1 MEKEKIK
8 LTENEEFEQNF
19 KIGKVEEKQENEIRR
34 LIEKYK
40 EICAISS
47 TKLGKTNVVKH
58 KINTGDHEPIAQKQ
72 FRADKKRT
80 IIIKEEVDKM
90 LKDGIIKK
98 SEGPWSSPVVI
109 VTKKDGSAIFCI
121 DYRKVNNITITD
133 AHPLPRIDDLL
144 EQFREAKWFSSID
157 LASGYWQIEM
167 DEKDR
172 EKTAFTCHLG
182 LFEFN
187 VMPFGLKN
195 APPTFQRMMNE
206 ILKDWLDEFVAVYI
220 DDIMIYSKTFEE
232 HLGHIEKILKKLK
245 EVNLML
251 KLSKCKWGERN
262 IEFLGHVV
270 GNDGLKPDPRKIDK
284 IKNLP
289 IPTTQKGVRSVLGL
303 CGYYRKFVRGF
314 SKIAKP
320 LNELL
325 KKGKQFEWTE
335 SQQKAFEELKEK
347 LIQYPILSYPDYE
360 KEFILITDASGR
372 GLGAVLSQLNDDG
385 KKVVIAYASRS
396 LVQAEKN
403 YPITDQECLA
413 IMWAIEHFH
422 KYLIGKKFMIITD
435 HSALKT
441 LNSLA
446 AEKVAKERITN
457 TLVIVQ
463 KDFIKTE
470 EFRHKTIQKKTKFER
485 WLDKQIEQIEIWKE
499 NRSEKHK
506 KEIMTKHEVITTK
519 DKNWTYIK
527 MINKQI
533 EGNRMKKIKK
543 EEKNKKKKVKKK

>member
-8 LTENEEFEQNF
+8 LTKDEEFEQNF
-19 KIGKVEEKQENEIRR
+19 KIGKVEEEQENKIRR

-72 FRADKKRT
+72 FRADKKRRT
-80 IIIKEEVDKM
+80 IIKEEVDKM
-90 LKDGIIKK
+90 LKEGIIK
-98 SEGPWSSPVVI
+98 
-109 VTKKDGSAIFCI
+109 
-121 DYRKVNNITITD
+121 NTD
-133 AHPLPRIDDLL
+133 AHQLPRIDDIL
-144 EQFREAKWFSSID
+144 EQFRGAKWFSSID

-167 DEKDR
+167 NEKDR

-206 ILKDWLDEFVAVYI
+206 ILKDWLDEFVVVYI

-232 HLGHIEKILKKLK
+232 HLKHIEKILKKLK

-303 CGYYRKFVRGF
+303 CGYYRKFVKGF

-372 GLGAVLSQLNDDG
+372 GLGAVLSQLNDEG
-385 KKVVIAYASRS
+385 KEIVIAYASRS

-441 LNSLA
+441 L
-446 AEKVAKERITN
+446 KTAKIP
-457 TLVIVQ
+457 
-463 KDFIKTE
+463 
-470 EFRHKTIQKKTKFER
+470 TKGR
-485 WLDKQIEQIEIWKE
+485 RTKWIIE
-499 NRSEKHK
+499 
-506 KEIMTKHEVITTK
+506 
-519 DKNWTYIK
+519 
-527 MINKQI
+527 
-533 EGNRMKKIKK
+533 
-543 EEKNKKKKVKKK
+543 

>member
-1 MEKEKIK
+1 
-8 LTENEEFEQNF
+8 
-19 KIGKVEEKQENEIRR
+19 
-34 LIEKYK
+34 
-40 EICAISS
+40 
-47 TKLGKTNVVKH
+47 
-58 KINTGDHEPIAQKQ
+58 
-72 FRADKKRT
+72 
-80 IIIKEEVDKM
+80 
-90 LKDGIIKK
+90 
-98 SEGPWSSPVVI
+98 
-109 VTKKDGSAIFCI
+109 
-121 DYRKVNNITITD
+121 
-133 AHPLPRIDDLL
+133 
-144 EQFREAKWFSSID
+144 
-157 LASGYWQIEM
+157 
-167 DEKDR
+167 
-172 EKTAFTCHLG
+172 
-182 LFEFN
+182 
-187 VMPFGLKN
+187 
-195 APPTFQRMMNE
+195 MNE
-206 ILKDWLDEFVAVYI
+206 ILKDWLDEFVVVYI

-232 HLGHIEKILKKLK
+232 HLEHIEKILKKLR

-270 GNDGLKPDPRKIDK
+270 GNDGLKPDPGKIDK

-325 KKGKQFEWTE
+325 KKVKQFEWTE

-372 GLGAVLSQLNDDG
+372 GLGAVLSQLNGDG
-385 KKVVIAYASRS
+385 KEIVIAYASRS

-441 LNSLA
+441 LKTAKIPTKGRRARWIMELQQYDFEIKHRSGKENSNADGLS
-446 AEKVAKERITN
+446 RLIN
-457 TLVIVQ
+457 
-463 KDFIKTE
+463 TE
-470 EFRHKTIQKKTKFER
+470 ELES
-485 WLDKQIEQIEIWKE
+485 DE
-499 NRSEKHK
+499 
-506 KEIMTKHEVITTK
+506 
-519 DKNWTYIK
+519 DD
-527 MINKQI
+527 
-533 EGNRMKKIKK
+533 
-543 EEKNKKKKVKKK
+543 

>member
-8 LTENEEFEQNF
+8 LTKDEEFEQNF
-19 KIGKVEEKQENEIRR
+19 KIGKVEEEQENEIRR

-58 KINTGDHEPIAQKQ
+58 RINTGDHEPIAQKQ
-72 FRADKKRT
+72 FRADKKRRT
-80 IIIKEEVDKM
+80 IIKEEVDKM

-109 VTKKDGSAIFCI
+109 VTKKDGSARFCI

-167 DEKDR
+167 NEKDR

-206 ILKDWLDEFVAVYI
+206 ILKDWLDEFVVVYI

-232 HLGHIEKILKKLK
+232 HLEHIEKILKKLR

-303 CGYYRKFVRGF
+303 CGYYRKFVKGF

-372 GLGAVLSQLNDDG
+372 GLGAVLSQLNGDG
-385 KKVVIAYASRS
+385 KEIVIAYASRS

-441 LNSLA
+441 LKTAKIPTKGRRARWIMELQQYDFEIKHRSGKENSNADGLS
-446 AEKVAKERITN
+446 RLIN
-457 TLVIVQ
+457 
-463 KDFIKTE
+463 TE
-470 EFRHKTIQKKTKFER
+470 ELES
-485 WLDKQIEQIEIWKE
+485 DE
-499 NRSEKHK
+499 
-506 KEIMTKHEVITTK
+506 
-519 DKNWTYIK
+519 DD
-527 MINKQI
+527 
-533 EGNRMKKIKK
+533 
-543 EEKNKKKKVKKK
+543 